1 MYNSAGTD
9 MAVRFNS
16 DTGSNYSVWDFGYYG
31 ASTFG
36 TGGGGGLNRIVF
48 SDAFTTDTS
57 VRSMGSLF
65 VSNYTS
71 TNTRAKLINGMYTV
85 YNGSQR
91 QRVSQGYYGS
101 SSAISS
107 ITVTTTGGTATFTDG
122 ELKLYG
128 VA

>member
-1 MYNSAGTD
+1 
-9 MAVRFNS
+9 
-16 DTGSNYSVWDFGYYG
+16 
-31 ASTFG
+31 
-36 TGGGGGLNRIVF
+36 
-48 SDAFTTDTS
+48 
-57 VRSMGSLF
+57 
-65 VSNYTS
+65 
-71 TNTRAKLINGMYTV
+71 MYTV